1 MIGGH
6 HAHFVLSQ
14 EVYFHQRVCYVFSFN
29 LIRVFIR
36 GGEGG
41 GRLEFPSYRNLEIEY
56 GYYCGAINI
65 SYYMLLDI
73 NKK

>member
-36 GGEGG
+36 GG
-41 GRLEFPSYRNLEIEY
+41 LEFHSYRNLEIEY
-56 GYYCGAINI
+56 GYYSGAINI
-65 SYYMLLDI
+65 SYYVLLDI
-73 NKK
+73 DKK